1 MGLFTGVLME
11 ILGSEGIKAE
21 ELDEY
26 FTDIGLL
33 NSPDDANDDE
43 IRENY
48 MLIHRA
54 LKLLLVSGNLDRE
67 KLAQA
72 VELAENL

>member
-1 MGLFTGVLME
+1 MDVLDDKGV
-11 ILGSEGIKAE
+11 KAE

-33 NSPDDANDDE
+33 NAPDDAEDDA

-72 VELAENL
+72 IELAENL